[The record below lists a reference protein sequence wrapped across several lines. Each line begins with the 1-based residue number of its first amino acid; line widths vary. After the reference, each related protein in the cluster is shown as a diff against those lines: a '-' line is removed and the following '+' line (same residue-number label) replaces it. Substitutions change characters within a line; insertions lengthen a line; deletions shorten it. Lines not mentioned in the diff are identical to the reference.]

1 MKVIFILALITLSL
15 CEDEPLTGGWK
26 KRSVNENDL
35 FIDEAFKTASAD
47 YKQSNSAE
55 EDGLIRLTVYSQ
67 IVSGTNYKISF
78 IDTKAEYPTIQEYVL
93 YKPLPSSTENGEK
106 MAISKHTEYEATS
119 GLISFNDPNFTLI
132 ENALYKALKETK
144 EKLSFISYVF
154 PVETEET
161 NFFMISAYT
170 EDGEHQYVVCQE
182 KLTKEFYVFNKVK

>member
-15 CEDEPLTGGWK
+15 CEDEPLAGGWE

-35 FIDEAFKTASAD
+35 YIDEAFKIASTD

-55 EDGLIRLTVYSQ
+55 EDSLIRLTVYSQ

-93 YKPLPSSTENGEK
+93 YQPLPSSTENGGK
-106 MAISKHTEYEATS
+106 MIISKHTEYEAIS

-132 ENALYKALKETK
+132 ENALYKALKKTN

>member
-1 MKVIFILALITLSL
+1 MT
-15 CEDEPLTGGWK
+15 
-26 KRSVNENDL
+26 
-35 FIDEAFKTASAD
+35 
-47 YKQSNSAE
+47 
-55 EDGLIRLTVYSQ
+55 
-67 IVSGTNYKISF
+67 
-78 IDTKAEYPTIQEYVL
+78 
-93 YKPLPSSTENGEK
+93 
-106 MAISKHTEYEATS
+106 ISKHTEYEATS